1 MVNDLPFLIQQRPM
15 RMDYP
20 FLTFIPFYFA
30 DLWTMHISPGFL
42 HILTTEHVPPHLY
55 LIL

>member
-1 MVNDLPFLIQQRPM
+1 MFNDLPFLIQQRPM

-20 FLTFIPFYFA
+20 FLTFISFYFA
-30 DLWTMHISPGFL
+30 DVWTMHISPGFL